1 MIRVREITILP
12 EQGMDRIR
20 YEAARL
26 LKVPAGKIREITV
39 VRRSVDARKKPEV
52 RLSYTVDV
60 RVDGNEKKILAHS
73 GCRRAEIAPV
83 YRYRVPKLPRGET
96 RPVVVGFGPAG
107 MFAALV
113 LAMAGQCPL
122 VLERGDDVATRK
134 RKVEAF
140 QAGGALDPRS
150 NVQFGEGGAG
160 TFSDGKLNTGVNNP
174 RIHWILE
181 RFVEAGAAEEILS
194 DAKPHVGT
202 DVLVRV
208 VESIRHQI
216 EALGGEVRFRTQVT
230 DFLLEDGTLTGL
242 RTDSG
247 EEISCKQAIFAI
259 GHSARDTFRM
269 LEARGVPM
277 EPKPFAMGVRIEH
290 LQKNINF
297 AQYGGEN
304 PHLPPADYKLV
315 EHLPDGTVY
324 TFCMCP
330 GGYVVAAASESDG
343 VVTNGMSNSDRGGEN
358 ANAALLVT
366 VKPEEFPY
374 PGTLGGMRWQ
384 REIEEKAYALTG
396 SYRAPAQTLGDFLAG
411 RKSNGPGAVSP
422 TYRPG
427 VYWCDL
433 HQVLPER
440 ITRSLEK
447 AIPGLD
453 GKLHG
458 FADPSAVLTAPE
470 TRSSSPVR
478 ILRGDNRQSAV
489 AGLYPTG
496 EGAGYAGG
504 IMSAA
509 IDGMLTAEAILQ
521 TLQEEKR

>member
-60 RVDGNEKKILAHS
+60 RVDGNEKKIRAHS

-216 EALGGEVRFRTQVT
+216 EALGSEVRFRTQVT

-247 EEISCKQAIFAI
+247 EEIPCKQAIFAI

-269 LEARGVPM
+269 LD
-277 EPKPFAMGVRIEH
+277 
-290 LQKNINF
+290 KN
-297 AQYGGEN
+297 
-304 PHLPPADYKLV
+304 YK
-315 EHLPDGTVY
+315 
-324 TFCMCP
+324 
-330 GGYVVAAASESDG
+330 
-343 VVTNGMSNSDRGGEN
+343 
-358 ANAALLVT
+358 
-366 VKPEEFPY
+366 
-374 PGTLGGMRWQ
+374 
-384 REIEEKAYALTG
+384 
-396 SYRAPAQTLGDFLAG
+396 
-411 RKSNGPGAVSP
+411 
-422 TYRPG
+422 
-427 VYWCDL
+427 
-433 HQVLPER
+433 
-440 ITRSLEK
+440 
-447 AIPGLD
+447 
-453 GKLHG
+453 
-458 FADPSAVLTAPE
+458 
-470 TRSSSPVR
+470 
-478 ILRGDNRQSAV
+478 
-489 AGLYPTG
+489 
-496 EGAGYAGG
+496 
-504 IMSAA
+504 
-509 IDGMLTAEAILQ
+509 
-521 TLQEEKR
+521 